1 VSRLEI
7 LEGEAWRELIAA
19 PIAVLVLAKTTC
31 PVCKAWLEEL
41 TAFLDADQ
49 RWQQVRFGKIFLD
62 EGMVDGEADDDEED
76 DDTDTLWRSL
86 SAELGALPESLA
98 SFERASRDWIAE
110 VKDFPYNVIFVHGRK
125 VKGWPGGGIDR
136 LVTRLEGLEHQG

>member
-1 VSRLEI
+1 MEI
-7 LEGEAWRELIAA
+7 LKGEAWRALVGA

-31 PVCKAWLEEL
+31 PVCQAWLEEL
-41 TAFLDADQ
+41 TAFLETDQ
-49 RWQQVRFGKIFLD
+49 HWQQVRFGKIFLD
-62 EGMVDGEADDDEED
+62 QGVVDGDDDDEDD

-98 SFERASRDWIAE
+98 SFERASRDWLAE
-110 VKDFPYNVIFVHGRK
+110 VRDLPYNVIFVHGRK

-136 LVTRLEGLEHQG
+136 LVTRLDGLERRD